1 MTTMV
6 ALFFLDLSVHSIYWR
21 LVWTVVVVVLE
32 DGGTTTGLVEVEK
45 GAFFINRD
53 KAMTFT

>member
-1 MTTMV
+1 MV